1 MKTIRRHDAM
11 LLTDEGVERD
21 APGQAPRAFRIW
33 RAGEN
38 AGVHGRTL
46 FSERSV
52 ALLQQEQAVM
62 NRSYSFDMDH
72 MSLSESSPVE
82 NHVALGW
89 HTLGFRQGETG
100 VELWAENCEWS
111 EFATEALESKPPKIR
126 YYSPAYDI
134 DPITKEV
141 VSYINC
147 SLTNNPATYNLTTL
161 ATMNAKGSG
170 ERIMAGLSKAA
181 LLSAIKHLTTSDSPE
196 VQSVAA
202 MLHAMAE
209 EPEKDK
215 PADAPA
221 HKEPDGDEGKDATKC
236 AYGEGEPDGDEG
248 KKDATKAAR
257 SDTDV
262 EKAEDARKDTV
273 SMREH
278 LAVLA
283 RVHSLESDAK
293 QRKTDARRAELIAT
307 RPDLSAEI
315 VAQLQKASM
324 PEVEFAVRTF
334 PRTNTLASATTVQA
348 TRGATQQDTRA
359 PQLPP
364 EQKRILDA
372 AMGLDTQIDPLRW
385 EGKSRVFD
393 HMTVE
398 QANRYLATK
407 GQSK

>member
-21 APGQAPRAFRIW
+21 APGKAPRAFRIW
-33 RAGEN
+33 RGGEN

-46 FSERSV
+46 FSARSV

-72 MSLSESSPVE
+72 MSLSESAPIE

-89 HTLGFRQGETG
+89 HTLGFRQGEEG
-100 VELWAENCEWS
+100 VELWAENCEWTP
-111 EFATEALESKPPKIR
+111 FATQALEAKPPQIR

-134 DPITKEV
+134 DPMTKEV

-147 SLTNNPATYNLTTL
+147 SLTNNPATYNLTIL
-161 ATMNAKGSG
+161 ATMNAKRTQG

-236 AYGEGEPDGDEG
+236 ADGEGEPDGDE
-248 KKDATKAAR
+248 KDAAKASRA
-257 SDTDV
+257 DTDE

-283 RVHSLESDAK
+283 RVHSLESEAR
-293 QRKTDARRAELIAT
+293 QRKTDARRAELIAK

-348 TRGATQQDTRA
+348 TRGATQQDTRT

-364 EQKRILDA
+364 EQKRVLDA
-372 AMGLDTQIDPLRW
+372 AMGLDTQIVPLRW
-385 EGKSRVFD
+385 EGKARVFD
-393 HMTVE
+393 HMTRE
-398 QANRYLATK
+398 QASAFLATK